1 MRASCWL
8 SVLLLLTTLAPLR
21 AAAQPVLFNED
32 PTDAAVAQ
40 VRRLLEEQLAEAA
53 EVLGTEQQV
62 GAALVDVDDDG
73 QAEILGQGY
82 GVFYCGTMGCQTFL
96 YRFDGQR
103 WRRILQ
109 VNTDTVRLADTRTN
123 GLRDLILN
131 GDRRWVY
138 DGETYGFS
146 NVLGDGQ

>member
-1 MRASCWL
+1 MRAVGRL
-8 SVLLLLTTLAPLR
+8 SVLLLLTTLALPT
-21 AAAQPVLFNED
+21 AAAQPVVFSED
-32 PTDAAVAQ
+32 PTDTAVAQ

-82 GVFYCGTMGCQTFL
+82 GVFYCGAMGCQTFL

-109 VNTDTVRLADTRTN
+109 VNTDTVRLADTRTH